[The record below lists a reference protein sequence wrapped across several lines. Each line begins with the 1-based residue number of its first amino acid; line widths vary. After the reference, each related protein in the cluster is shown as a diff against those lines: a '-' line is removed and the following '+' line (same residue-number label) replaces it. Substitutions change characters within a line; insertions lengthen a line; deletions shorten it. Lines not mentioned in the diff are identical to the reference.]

1 MLHLF
6 TQTRV
11 TDITQH
17 HRLVMNL
24 GAFSPLYTFLPSQHS
39 SKLTSQW
46 LVFVSKYAH
55 LNKKMCFMLRCNN
68 TNVGNVC
75 AKLAT

>member
-6 TQTRV
+6 TQTRA
-11 TDITQH
+11 TDITQY
-17 HRLVMNL
+17 HRLVIDL
-24 GAFSPLYTFLPSQHS
+24 GAFSPLYTFLSSQHS
-39 SKLTSQW
+39 SKLTSHW

-55 LNKKMCFMLRCNN
+55 LHKKMCFMLRCSNSN
-68 TNVGNVC
+68 AENVG

>member
-6 TQTRV
+6 TQTIAS
-11 TDITQH
+11 DITQH
-17 HRLVMNL
+17 YSLVVDSD
-24 GAFSPLYTFLPSQHS
+24 AFFPAPYLLSSQHS
-39 SKLTSQW
+39 RRLTSHW
-46 LVFVSKYAH
+46 LVFVSKYAP
-55 LNKKMCFMLRCNN
+55 LKKKMCFMLQCSN

>member
-6 TQTRV
+6 TQIIA

-17 HRLVMNL
+17 HRLVVDL
-24 GAFSPLYTFLPSQHS
+24 DDFSPLYTFLSSQHS
-39 SKLTSQW
+39 SKLTSHW
-46 LVFVSKYAH
+46 LVFISKHAH
-55 LNKKMCFMLRCNN
+55 LNKKMCFMLRCSN

>member
-6 TQTRV
+6 TQTRA

-17 HRLVMNL
+17 HCLVVDL
-24 GAFSPLYTFLPSQHS
+24 GAFSPLYTFLSSQHS
-39 SKLTSQW
+39 SKLTSPW

-55 LNKKMCFMLRCNN
+55 LHKKMYFMLRCSN